1 MKRSSLISALFLTLV
16 NAMVL
21 IGFLWIRNRHEF
33 EWSAAFYL
41 LILIPLLS
49 VYFHFRRFKL
59 QSAVHVPSM
68 VNNWKS
74 TWAQLNRHWLFMFR
88 VVAMFFLI
96 VVIARPQSS
105 SSTENLTREGIDI
118 VLAMDLSLSML
129 SQDFSPNRLESAKKV
144 AIQFVEER
152 PDDRIGVVVYEGESF
167 TQVPITTDHL
177 VVKNGLAALRTGMVE
192 GGTAIGMGLA
202 TAVNRL
208 KDSEAE
214 SKVIVLLT
222 DGVNNMGQIQPED
235 AAQLAELFDIRV
247 YTVGV
252 GTIGKAKSPVAMNN
266 GRYIYDWRPVEID
279 EEILKSIADQTGGKY
294 FRATSEEKLR
304 SIYTEIDLLE
314 KTRFNVL
321 QINRKTEEFKIYLMV
336 ALALLLAEFI
346 LRHVFLKSLT

>member
-1 MKRSSLISALFLTLV
+1 MKRSTLISILFLTVINVLV
-16 NAMVL
+16 LLDYFWV
-21 IGFLWIRNRHEF
+21 RTRHDF
-33 EWSAAFYL
+33 EWETAFYFLL
-41 LILIPLLS
+41 LIPALS
-49 VYFHFRRFKL
+49 VYFHVRRYKL
-59 QSAVHVPSM
+59 QSTARVSHM
-68 VNNWKS
+68 VGRWKS
-74 TWAQLNRHWLFMFR
+74 NSAQLNRHWLFMLR
-88 VVAMFFLI
+88 ILAIFFLVI
-96 VVIARPQSS
+96 VLARPQSS

-144 AIQFVEER
+144 AIQFVDER

-208 KDSEAE
+208 KESEAE

-222 DGVNNMGQIQPED
+222 DGVNNSGQIQPED
-235 AAQLAELFDIRV
+235 AAQLAKLFDIRV

-266 GRYIYDWRPVEID
+266 GRYIYDWVEVEID
-279 EEILKSIADQTGGKY
+279 EDILKSIADQTGGKY
-294 FRATSEEKLR
+294 FRATSEEKLK
-304 SIYTEIDLLE
+304 SIYQEIDQLE

-321 QINRKTEEFKIYLMV
+321 QINRKTEEFKYYLIA
-336 ALALLLAEFI
+336 ALALLLAEFVA
-346 LRHVFLKSLT
+346 RHVLLKSLT

>member
-59 QSAVHVPSM
+59 QSAVRVPSM

-252 GTIGKAKSPVAMNN
+252 GTIGKAKSPVAKNN

-304 SIYTEIDLLE
+304 SIYSEIDLLE

-346 LRHVFLKSLT
+346 LRYVFLKSLT